1 MGDADLLMNID
12 IETHNIDEIMEAD
25 VYDEEMQEAIKS
37 HKNMEKSQ

>member
-25 VYDEEMQEAIKS
+25 VYDEEM
-37 HKNMEKSQ
+37 